1 LRLLPRLTVLWLAVL
16 AGLFAALCLGAQD
29 YPPNVLWAAL
39 TNFDPTDPAQGII
52 MGMRLPRVLA
62 ALVIGAA
69 LAVAGVVMQAM
80 ARNPLADPGL
90 TGVNAGAALA
100 VVLGLFWL
108 GALSQIVVAGLAL
121 AGAALAAV
129 LVRYL
134 AGGGDN
140 TLRLPLAG
148 AALSS
153 LFMALVALIVLTQ
166 PEARNAYRFWMV
178 GSLAMAQLPALAVL
192 APVAGLGIVITA
204 LVARQ
209 IEALMLG
216 AEMGQAL
223 GLNVGRVMGFGLA
236 AVALCAG
243 ASVAIAGPVGFIGL
257 IAPHLAR
264 RVLPQASLT
273 QQVALACPL
282 GAGLAIIAD
291 LLGRWLVRPSELQL
305 GLMLA
310 MLGAPVFMVLI
321 RRMIREGA

>member
-1 LRLLPRLTVLWLAVL
+1 MAAFL
-16 AGLFAALCLGAQD
+16 AALCLGAHD
-29 YPPNVLWAAL
+29 YPPHILWAAL
-39 TNFDPTDPAQGII
+39 WDFDPADPAQGII
-52 MGMRLPRVLA
+52 IGMRLPRALA
-62 ALVIGAA
+62 AVIVGAA
-69 LAVAGVVMQAM
+69 LAVAGAVMQAM

-100 VVLGLFWL
+100 VVLGIYWL
-108 GALSQIVVAGLAL
+108 GALSQVLVAGLAL
-121 AGAALAAV
+121 AGAAFAAV

-134 AGGGDN
+134 AGGGDS

-192 APVAGLGIVITA
+192 APVAGLGILISTFA
-204 LVARQ
+204 ARQ

-216 AEMGQAL
+216 AEMGRAL
-223 GLNVGRVMGFGLA
+223 GLNVGRVTGLGLA

-264 RVLPQASLT
+264 RVLPKASLT
-273 QQVALACPL
+273 QQVMLACPL
-282 GAGLAIIAD
+282 GAGLAVCAD
-291 LLGRWLVRPSELQL
+291 LLGRWLARPFEVQL
-305 GLMLA
+305 GLVLA

>member
-1 LRLLPRLTVLWLAVL
+1 MLWS
-16 AGLFAALCLGAQD
+16 AARAYD
-29 YPPNVLWAAL
+29 S
-39 TNFDPTDPAQGII
+39 TDPAQGIVI
-52 MGMRLPRVLA
+52 GMRLPRALA

-90 TGVNAGAALA
+90 TGVNAGAALT

-108 GALSQIVVAGLAL
+108 GALPQMAVAGLAL
-121 AGAALAAV
+121 AGAAMAAM
-129 LVRYL
+129 LVHFL

-166 PEARNAYRFWMV
+166 PEARNVYRFWMV
-178 GSLAMAQLPALAVL
+178 GSLAMAQLPALAAL
-192 APVAGLGIVITA
+192 APVAGLGIVIAA

-216 AEMGQAL
+216 AEMGSAL
-223 GLNVGRVMGFGLA
+223 GLNVGRVMGLGLA
-236 AVALCAG
+236 SVALCAG
-243 ASVAIAGPVGFIGL
+243 ASVAIAGPVGFVGL

-264 RVLPQASLT
+264 RALPRASLT
-273 QQVALACPL
+273 QQVALACPV
-282 GAGLAIIAD
+282 GAGLALFAD
-291 LLGRWLVRPSELQL
+291 LAGRWLVRPSELQL
-305 GLMLA
+305 GLVLA